1 MTHIVGGFGEIGVKW
16 WVCALCAA
24 VLLMRYIIVIRKLL
38 NVNCKVAF
46 ESGGEEE
53 VVSGHRVSSAFSHT
67 GRSHKN

>member
-1 MTHIVGGFGEIGVKW
+1 MMASKIHDRNGGYDMTHIVGGFGEIGVKW

-46 ESGGEEE
+46 EL
-53 VVSGHRVSSAFSHT
+53 
-67 GRSHKN
+67 